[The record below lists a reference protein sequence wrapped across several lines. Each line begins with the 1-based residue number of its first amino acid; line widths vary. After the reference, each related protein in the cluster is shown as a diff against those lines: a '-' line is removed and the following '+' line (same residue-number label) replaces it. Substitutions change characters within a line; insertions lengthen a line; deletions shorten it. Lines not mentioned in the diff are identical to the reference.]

1 MNYKEIFANFLAEQ
15 FPQRK
20 ADLMLSFGRYL
31 DLLFEL
37 NRQVN
42 LVSRRMA
49 KDKYWLYHFLDS
61 LLALKCMDLTDGT
74 ALDFGS
80 GGGLPGLPLKLVCP
94 DLQMTLLD
102 SVGKKVKCLQKL
114 VSDLAICDCCCIWVR
129 LEEFAESH
137 RGKGFDYIF
146 CRSVK
151 IEPEF
156 LKPLAKLLNKNGL
169 AVFYKAQQWDDVC
182 SLPDIQV
189 FDVSRPDLGQRKII
203 LAGRQSLLTYTKD
216 RKL

>member
-1 MNYKEIFANFLAEQ
+1 MNYKEIFADWLAEQ
-15 FPQRK
+15 FPQKK

-49 KDKYWLYHFLDS
+49 KDEYWLYHFLDS
-61 LLALKCMDLTDGT
+61 LLVLKCMDLTDGT

-114 VSDLAICDCCCIWVR
+114 VADLAIGDCGCIWAR

-137 RGKGFDYIF
+137 RGKSFDYIF